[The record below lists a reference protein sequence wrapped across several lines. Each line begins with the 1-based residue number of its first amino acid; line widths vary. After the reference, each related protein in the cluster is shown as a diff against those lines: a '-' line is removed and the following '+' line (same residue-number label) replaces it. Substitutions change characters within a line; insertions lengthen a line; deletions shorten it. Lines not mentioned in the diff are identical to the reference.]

1 MNTNGLI
8 LFKLDFYLK
17 FFLKKN
23 LSKLISQGDQGLLD
37 FLING
42 NAGRNHPGF
51 DFGFSFTVYGEQ
63 AVLRSPEAQKKS
75 SRQNATLKSHKP
87 LSHYSHP
94 GMNNQGLHGQVDG
107 ADGLSDDRGMADMP
121 SERAA

>member
-1 MNTNGLI
+1 MEMLAGTILVLI
-8 LFKLDFYLK
+8 LVSALQYMENRQL
-17 FFLKKN
+17 
-23 LSKLISQGDQGLLD
+23 
-37 FLING
+37 
-42 NAGRNHPGF
+42 
-51 DFGFSFTVYGEQ
+51 
-63 AVLRSPEAQKKS
+63 VLRSPEAQKKS